1 MRLELEGVQAS
12 GNEWRERCSTTI
24 QAAGAYVIVVETV
37 LLGRGVALSSCYLA
51 GLSGSTA
58 VSHLQK
64 VPKVPAAFSQRLLA
78 VMPGECRGR
87 LKMDKVEDKWT
98 LRGHSDGD
106 SWTIRV
112 EAGRFVLFDGRLR
125 GRPFRVCEL
134 DREGARG
141 IVHLSPTAPRR
152 RAPGLSIYPQA
163 QCPSLFDSYRETHA
177 RACLLD
183 HAAELRGMLDPDG
196 EEAVSVE
203 VSDAALAHAAGVWSS

>member
-78 VMPGECRGR
+78 VMPGE
-87 LKMDKVEDKWT
+87 
-98 LRGHSDGD
+98 
-106 SWTIRV
+106 
-112 EAGRFVLFDGRLR
+112 
-125 GRPFRVCEL
+125 
-134 DREGARG
+134 
-141 IVHLSPTAPRR
+141 
-152 RAPGLSIYPQA
+152 
-163 QCPSLFDSYRETHA
+163 THA